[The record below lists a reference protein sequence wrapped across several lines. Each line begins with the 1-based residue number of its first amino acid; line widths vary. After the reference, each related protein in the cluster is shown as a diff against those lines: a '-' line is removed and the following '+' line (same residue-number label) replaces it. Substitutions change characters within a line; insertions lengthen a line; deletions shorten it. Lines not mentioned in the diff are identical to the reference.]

1 MQEQKLTIENATV
14 LLVEDHRDLAE
25 TTLDFLETMGVAT
38 DYASDG
44 LSGLHLAATQNFDL
58 IILDVMLP
66 GMNGFDICDRLR
78 NEKGVDTPILM
89 LTARDQLDD
98 KLQGFQAGAD
108 DYLVKPFDLPELM
121 ARSVAL
127 IRRQRGELT
136 SSLQQ
141 VGDLVLNPKSFEV
154 KRAGQ
159 VINLSP
165 TGFRILKILM
175 RESPNVV
182 KREELEKELWGDMLP
197 DSDALRSHLYKL
209 RQAID
214 KPFEEPLL
222 HTLAGQGFKLTALPL
237 R

>member
-78 NEKGVDTPILM
+78 SEKGVDTPILM

-222 HTLAGQGFKLTALPL
+222 HTLAGQGFKLTALP
-237 R
+237 

>member
-78 NEKGVDTPILM
+78 SEKGVDTPILM

-108 DYLVKPFDLPELM
+108 DYLVKPFDLPQLM

-222 HTLAGQGFKLTALPL
+222 HTLAGQGFKLTALP
-237 R
+237 

>member
-127 IRRQRGELT
+127 IRRQRRELT

-222 HTLAGQGFKLTALPL
+222 HTLAGQGFKLTALP
-237 R
+237 

>member
-222 HTLAGQGFKLTALPL
+222 HTLAGQGFKLTAIP
-237 R
+237 

>member
-222 HTLAGQGFKLTALPL
+222 HTLAGQGFKLTALP
-237 R
+237 